1 MYLLSN
7 GFTGTADE
15 KVSELMQERDNW
27 KKKFK
32 DLNRELMC
40 ELRDPNG
47 TIWEHAASLQKQ
59 VDNALRLL
67 GSVMDEDVARKII
80 NEK

>member
-7 GFTGTADE
+7 GSTGTADE
-15 KVSELMQERDNW
+15 KVKELMEQRDGW
-27 KKKFK
+27 KKKFET
-32 DLNRELMC
+32 LNR

-67 GSVMDEDVARKII
+67 GHVMGEDVARKII
-80 NEK
+80 KEK

>member
-7 GFTGTADE
+7 GSTGTADE
-15 KVSELMQERDNW
+15 KVKELTCERDEW

-32 DLNRELMC
+32 DLNRALMC

-59 VDNALRLL
+59 LDKAVEWLSHSHDKERVWNVL
-67 GSVMDEDVARKII
+67 K
-80 NEK
+80 EK